1 MQIIELYEK
10 LNFKFGSCTIEY
22 KKNAKGDYK
31 KHPNYNVEKD
41 GKKSYN
47 WKDPIYNEKYNGLYI
62 VTGEDSGIVVVDLD
76 NMEKEENKEI
86 YSEGIKSSN
95 MIIKTRK
102 GYHIYY
108 RYTDEYDRTIHCK
121 SKEFDILSTGSH
133 VYGAP
138 THYVDENN
146 NKIEYKVDIIPK
158 DKLNNMSKKM
168 KDLINSYLMEPLE
181 SHNNATKKVINKEL
195 RETDKQISF
204 ESVTSREIVLNILD
218 NIDEQRADDF
228 RYWIMIGYALKN
240 GGYGYELWDKFS
252 QRSKRHEEGICKFF
266 YDRMVK
272 KNYDMITV
280 ATLWYWLKIDYP
292 DKFRELQCDKILKG
306 YDESMDKIAGNDF
319 DSNLMIRLLDED
331 IRQFKGKYDM
341 VMDRTRSFKYFN
353 HYHCYVEKMKTY
365 FVKEYDGGRY
375 KLSKL
380 DDIEGTYPDIE
391 MKGIEFATKWIKHKK
406 RAKFSYYN
414 FVPYYKDNGPKD
426 NTLNIFTDCV

>member
-240 GGYGYELWDKFS
+240 GGYGIVCENLVNNRMIDVVNVYSVDDEDLRLVGICVRIYYIDVVSDIRELC
-252 QRSKRHEEGICKFF
+252 SKR
-266 YDRMVK
+266 M
-272 KNYDMITV
+272 
-280 ATLWYWLKIDYP
+280 
-292 DKFRELQCDKILKG
+292 
-306 YDESMDKIAGNDF
+306 SMDMSVLPYRYYVF
-319 DSNLMIRLLDED
+319 D
-331 IRQFKGKYDM
+331 
-341 VMDRTRSFKYFN
+341 
-353 HYHCYVEKMKTY
+353 
-365 FVKEYDGGRY
+365 
-375 KLSKL
+375 
-380 DDIEGTYPDIE
+380 
-391 MKGIEFATKWIKHKK
+391 
-406 RAKFSYYN
+406 
-414 FVPYYKDNGPKD
+414 
-426 NTLNIFTDCV
+426 